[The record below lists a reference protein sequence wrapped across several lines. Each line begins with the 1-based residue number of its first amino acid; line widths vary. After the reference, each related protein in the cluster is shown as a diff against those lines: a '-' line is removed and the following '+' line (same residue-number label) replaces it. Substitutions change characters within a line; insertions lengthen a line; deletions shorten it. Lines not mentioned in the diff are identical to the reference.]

1 MTAPVFI
8 MTPRTLEPAG
18 GAQTAR
24 IGDMLT
30 LTGTEARHAVTVR
43 RLQVGERVDLVDGA
57 GLRLVCEV
65 VRAGANGARDR
76 LTARVRERV
85 EEAESTVRMVLV
97 QALAKSGR
105 DEQAVETATELGV
118 DAVVPWQA
126 ERCVSV

>member
-65 VRAGANGARDR
+65 VRAGAHGARDR
-76 LTARVRERV
+76 
-85 EEAESTVRMVLV
+85 
-97 QALAKSGR
+97 
-105 DEQAVETATELGV
+105 
-118 DAVVPWQA
+118 
-126 ERCVSV
+126 